1 MSYHKPTRQQ
11 RERRKIRKTI
21 RLLEDRCCQFC
32 VWAINK
38 SSSIVCC
45 VNRGRGLLW
54 VQKTDNIP
62 YFYIKNLDDC
72 CDKFKRKN
80 EKN

>member
-1 MSYHKPTRQQ
+1 MSYHKPTREQK
-11 RERRKIRKTI
+11 ERRKIRKAI

-32 VWAINK
+32 LWAVNK
-38 SSSIVCC
+38 NSNLVCC
-45 VNRGRGLLW
+45 MSKGLLW

-62 YFYIKNLDDC
+62 YFYVKNLDDC